1 MQLPTSVEG
10 IGCSNL
16 LASFSSTSLGDC
28 DRNWAASCSK
38 RNPHLSGAVF
48 MHLIRI
54 AIPTIILLG
63 LSRRG
68 LGAGGDGVSFHGT
81 SHHFQD
87 AIMADPASWTRRVGS
102 SS

>member
-1 MQLPTSVEG
+1 
-10 IGCSNL
+10 
-16 LASFSSTSLGDC
+16 
-28 DRNWAASCSK
+28 
-38 RNPHLSGAVF
+38 

-102 SS
+102 SSGNAPWPHGLGQLSIIFSPEGSAELSYPDHPRP